1 MIIFKS
7 IMWTKTSLLGKKY
20 EYLQYSTLYYI
31 VPYYIIF
38 HVVYHINYIIAAY
51 NIGALAL
58 MGCFPVSINNNCY
71 FSLLGFGR
79 NWQLSWLE
87 AKKKKSKFKIVYPF
101 TIFAI
106 IWAKILINFTVVA
119 SAVDFCQEKYLRSQL

>member
-106 IWAKILINFTVVA
+106 IWAKILMNFTVVT
-119 SAVDFCQEKYLRSQL
+119 SAVEFCQEKYLRSQL

>member
-7 IMWTKTSLLGKKY
+7 IIWTKTSLLGKKY

-71 FSLLGFGR
+71 FSLLEFGI

-87 AKKKKSKFKIVYPF
+87 AKKKSKFKIVYPF
-101 TIFAI
+101 TIFSI
-106 IWAKILINFTVVA
+106 IWAKILINFTVVT
-119 SAVDFCQEKYLRSQL
+119 SAAEFCQEKYLRSQL

>member
-87 AKKKKSKFKIVYPF
+87 AKKKKKVNS
-101 TIFAI
+101 
-106 IWAKILINFTVVA
+106 
-119 SAVDFCQEKYLRSQL
+119 R